1 MASDSITGDMV
12 EISEFPHLAQK
23 YGIQG
28 VPVTIINETT
38 TLVGMQPEKDV
49 AEAVLKA
56 LGKT

>member
-23 YGIQG
+23 YNVQG

-38 TLVGMQPEKDV
+38 SLLGMRPEKDV

-56 LGKT
+56 LGKA